1 MVADS
6 PALSSGCCSRL
17 VHSDRQLW
25 LVLSPAVWLCAL
37 ARAVDVVLGCLLATD
52 QLCVWTLCP
61 ISPAQVA
68 APLAQ
73 AIAADRVNAGLGA
86 KRLCGVELD

>member
-1 MVADS
+1 M
-6 PALSSGCCSRL
+6 
-17 VHSDRQLW
+17 
-25 LVLSPAVWLCAL
+25 
-37 ARAVDVVLGCLLATD
+37 VLGCLLATD

-61 ISPAQVA
+61 ISPAQAA

-73 AIAADRVNAGLGA
+73 AISVDRVDAGLGA